1 MKSQGLSYFLSN
13 TYRARAIGA
22 GTLFPH
28 FFSLLRIMYI
38 MLNNGYINKAIKQRT

>member
-13 TYRARAIGA
+13 TYRARANRA
-22 GTLFPH
+22 GTLSPH

-38 MLNNGYINKAIKQRT
+38 MLNSACINKAIK